1 MYGNTARGET
11 DRWRALQ
18 LPPRIALHPPQKELP
33 TPAGEFFIITF
44 QSPSFCAELAS
55 WRIGMVSDDH
65 GGGRMYAQSSNP
77 QFITILKDIFMKR
90 IHLILATMVTAT
102 ILAAPVSAQTHATA
116 TQTVTLAIN
125 AVYKLSVQGSPT
137 LSIVDATAGSGNMS
151 SVSDASST
159 FSITQNRPS
168 ARLSVQLGSALPAGQ
183 GLTISI
189 PSGIGTS
196 AGTVAI
202 GDGTS
207 HNVMSSLAQGAT
219 NGQAIT
225 YTFSATALADPVT
238 ATAYTVTWTLA
249 D

>member
-1 MYGNTARGET
+1 
-11 DRWRALQ
+11 
-18 LPPRIALHPPQKELP
+18 
-33 TPAGEFFIITF
+33 
-44 QSPSFCAELAS
+44 
-55 WRIGMVSDDH
+55 
-65 GGGRMYAQSSNP
+65 
-77 QFITILKDIFMKR
+77 MKR
-90 IHLILATMVTAT
+90 IYLTLAV
-102 ILAAPVSAQTHATA
+102 IAAGALMAASVSAQTHATA
-116 TQTVTLAIN
+116 TQTVTLTVN
-125 AVYKLSVQGSPT
+125 SVYKLSVQGSPS
-137 LSIVDATAGSGNMS
+137 LSIVDATAGSGSMS

-168 ARLSVQLGSALPAGQ
+168 ARLSVQLSASLPTGQ
-183 GLTISI
+183 GLTVSV

-196 AGTVAI
+196 TGTVAI

-225 YTFSATALADPVT
+225 YTFSATALADPAA